1 MYVYGFEFEF
11 EFDVCVWCVKIFEE
25 CLYSKILPRVITLI
39 YNCNQYYQTK
49 SYADSYHLVSFCVP
63 NTPVQKALFKF

>member
-1 MYVYGFEFEF
+1 MYVYGFEF

-39 YNCNQYYQTK
+39 YNWNQ
-49 SYADSYHLVSFCVP
+49 
-63 NTPVQKALFKF
+63 